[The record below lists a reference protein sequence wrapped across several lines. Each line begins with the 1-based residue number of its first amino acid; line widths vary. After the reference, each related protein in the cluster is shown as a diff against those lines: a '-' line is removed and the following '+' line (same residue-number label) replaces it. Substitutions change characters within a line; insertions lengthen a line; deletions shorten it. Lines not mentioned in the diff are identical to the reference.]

1 MIRVLNFFCVAL
13 MGLSILA
20 LYHVSER
27 TRVAEMQLAQVGR
40 EIADT
45 NSGIGVMQTEW
56 ERVAG
61 PARIQELAQRD
72 GMSDT
77 SSVELSSFNLLP
89 RRADAPL
96 NNSPVRNA
104 NAEAPAAP
112 VPQVRPTLSPQPIS
126 DRSGF

>member
-20 LYHVSER
+20 VYHVSER
-27 TRVAEMQLAQVGR
+27 TRVAEMQLHRVERQ
-40 EIADT
+40 IADAK
-45 NSGIGVMQTEW
+45 SGIGVLQAEW

-77 SSVELSSFNLLP
+77 SSVELASFSLLP
-89 RRADAPL
+89 RRGEAPL
-96 NNSPVRNA
+96 NNSPLRNA
-104 NAEAPAAP
+104 NAEVPARATEIH
-112 VPQVRPTLSPQPIS
+112 PTLSPQPIS
-126 DRSGF
+126 DLSGF

>member
-27 TRVAEMQLAQVGR
+27 TRVAQMELAKVNR
-40 EIADT
+40 EIRETRAT
-45 NSGIGVMQTEW
+45 IGVLQTEW
-56 ERVAG
+56 ARVAG

-77 SSVELSSFNLLP
+77 SSVELSSFTQLP

-96 NNSPVRNA
+96 NNSPLNNASARNA
-104 NAEAPAAP
+104 NVEAPM
-112 VPQVRPTLSPQPIS
+112 VQPTLTPQPIS
-126 DRSGF
+126 IRTGF